1 MGVVVGGR
9 LRRIGVDD
17 KRDLSRKI
25 IDNGELFGEKEQDV
39 RHRGERID
47 RRARGPCEL
56 ALDVTHGVVAE
67 VPGEPA
73 AEARQTRYRRRAIAS
88 LELGDEIERIA
99 AMALGDRG
107 AVANFDAL
115 PARADARRRRQAY
128 ERVAA
133 EALAADYRFQE
144 KGVRPVGELDVE
156 RKRRVEIG
164 ERLEDKRDAVKSLRG
179 KRAEFGFGHDAS
191 TIVDLRYGL
200 RKRRLR
206 RATRALA

>member
-1 MGVVVGGR
+1 
-9 LRRIGVDD
+9 
-17 KRDLSRKI
+17 
-25 IDNGELFGEKEQDV
+25 
-39 RHRGERID
+39 
-47 RRARGPCEL
+47 
-56 ALDVTHGVVAE
+56 
-67 VPGEPA
+67 
-73 AEARQTRYRRRAIAS
+73 
-88 LELGDEIERIA
+88 
-99 AMALGDRG
+99 MALGDRG

-133 EALAADYRFQE
+133 EALAADDRFQE

-191 TIVDLRYGL
+191 TVIDVRNGL

-206 RATRALA
+206 RATRALAYEWRQQRQRSPRVGEERTGLLPSRALKLMEVKGLEPV